1 MLWCPHPGG
10 ASTGQFR
17 FMATRPAPD
26 AILPPKGTL
35 RKEKK
40 DESFFEKL
48 GTLGRKKK
56 TQQLE
61 QEAENE
67 AIEVENEGAEA
78 IDSALIPVSAT
89 LENILLE
96 EGEEKRLLTAE
107 SRDDPR
113 VREII
118 QLLIHWLN
126 DELAPQRIVVKHI
139 QEDLYDGQIIQK
151 LIEKLANIKIEVPE
165 VSQSEEGQKQK
176 LHIVIETVNRIIA
189 QGQYEKAKWNADMI
203 HNKDTV
209 AIVQLLVAIAVYFR
223 APVRFPEYVNAQ
235 VLVVQKKDNQ
245 IKSRYVTEQLTTTQP
260 ELGVK
265 GERDAFDTLF
275 DYGPDKLA
283 HVKSSLLAFCNKHL
297 NKINLEVTDLENQFQ
312 DGVYLVL
319 LMGLLEGYFVPLYS
333 FYLQVVTHE
342 QKVHNVRFAYQLMYE
357 AGLQRPRARVQDIV
371 NGDLKSTLRILHSLF
386 TRYKHV

>member
-1 MLWCPHPGG
+1 
-10 ASTGQFR
+10 
-17 FMATRPAPD
+17 
-26 AILPPKGTL
+26 
-35 RKEKK
+35 
-40 DESFFEKL
+40 
-48 GTLGRKKK
+48 
-56 TQQLE
+56 
-61 QEAENE
+61 
-67 AIEVENEGAEA
+67 
-78 IDSALIPVSAT
+78 
-89 LENILLE
+89 
-96 EGEEKRLLTAE
+96 
-107 SRDDPR
+107 
-113 VREII
+113 
-118 QLLIHWLN
+118 
-126 DELAPQRIVVKHI
+126 
-139 QEDLYDGQIIQK
+139 
-151 LIEKLANIKIEVPE
+151 IEVPE

-176 LHIVIETVNRIIA
+176 LHTVIETVNRIIA

-209 AIVQLLVAIAVYFR
+209 AIVQLLVAIAMHFR

-245 IKSRYVTEQLTTTQP
+245 IRSRYMTEQLTTTQL

-265 GERDAFDTLF
+265 VWNVHYLFDTVSCFSDRLLISNF
-275 DYGPDKLA
+275 ALY
-283 HVKSSLLAFCNKHL
+283 SLLAFCNKHL

-333 FYLQVVTHE
+333 FYLQVVTYE
-342 QKVHNVRFAYQLMYE
+342 QKAHNVTFAYQLMYE

>member
-1 MLWCPHPGG
+1 MLVSDMTSRSFTDPMYP
-10 ASTGQFR
+10 S
-17 FMATRPAPD
+17 
-26 AILPPKGTL
+26 KGSI

-56 TQQLE
+56 SQQQE

-67 AIEVENEGAEA
+67 AIEVETEGAKA
-78 IDSALIPVSAT
+78 IDSAIIPVSAT
-89 LENILLE
+89 VQNIMLE
-96 EGEEKRLLTAE
+96 EDEEKRLLTTE

-113 VREII
+113 VQEVI

-126 DELAPQRIVVKHI
+126 YELAPQRIVVKHI

-151 LIEKLANIKIEVPE
+151 LTEKLGNIKIEVPE
-165 VSQSEEGQKQK
+165 VSQSEEGQRQK
-176 LHIVIETVNRIIA
+176 LHKVIETVNRIIA
-189 QGQYEKAKWNADMI
+189 QGQYEKAKWNADLI

-209 AIVQLLVAIAVYFR
+209 AIIQLLVAIAVYFR
-223 APVRFPEYVNAQ
+223 APIRFPEYVNAQ
-235 VLVVQKKDNQ
+235 ILVVHKKGNQ
-245 IKSRYVTEQLTTTQP
+245 LKSRYITELLTTTQP

-283 HVKSSLLAFCNKHL
+283 HVKNSLLAFCNKHL
-297 NKINLEVTDLENQFQ
+297 NKINLEVTDLETQFK

-333 FYLQVVTHE
+333 FDLQALTYE
-342 QKVHNVRFAYQLMYE
+342 QKIHNVTFAYKLMYE
-357 AGLQRPRARVQDIV
+357 ADLQRPRARVQDIV

>member
-1 MLWCPHPGG
+1 MS
-10 ASTGQFR
+10 ASDMTAR
-17 FMATRPAPD
+17 SSVDPSISA
-26 AILPPKGTL
+26 KGSL

-40 DESFFEKL
+40 DESFFDKL

-56 TQQLE
+56 SQQLE
-61 QEAENE
+61 QETENE
-67 AIEVENEGAEA
+67 AIEVETEGAKA
-78 IDSALIPVSAT
+78 IDSAIVPVSAT
-89 LENILLE
+89 LQNVVIE
-96 EGEEKRLLTAE
+96 EGEEKRLLTVE
-107 SRDDPR
+107 SRDDER
-113 VREII
+113 VQEVI

-126 DELAPQRIVVKHI
+126 YELAPQRIVVKHI

-151 LIEKLANIKIEVPE
+151 LTEKLANIKIEVPE
-165 VSQSEEGQKQK
+165 VSQSEEGQRQK
-176 LHIVIETVNRIIA
+176 LHKVIETVNRLIA
-189 QGQYEKAKWNADMI
+189 QDSHLRILILLQDI
-203 HNKDTV
+203 V
-209 AIVQLLVAIAVYFR
+209 AIIQLLVAIAVYFR

-235 VLVVQKKDNQ
+235 ILIIRKKDNQ
-245 IKSRYVTEQLTTTQP
+245 LKSRYVTEQLTTTQP

-297 NKINLEVTDLENQFQ
+297 NKINLEVTDLENQFK

-333 FYLQVVTHE
+333 FDLQALTYE
-342 QKVHNVRFAYQLMYE
+342 QKVHNVTFAYQLLYE

>member
-1 MLWCPHPGG
+1 MLVSDM
-10 ASTGQFR
+10 ASRSSIDQTF
-17 FMATRPAPD
+17 
-26 AILPPKGTL
+26 PPKGTIK
-35 RKEKK
+35 KEKK
-40 DESFFEKL
+40 DESFFDKL

-56 TQQLE
+56 SQQLE

-67 AIEVENEGAEA
+67 AIEVETEGAKA
-78 IDSALIPVSAT
+78 IDSTVIPVSAT
-89 LENILLE
+89 LQNIMLE
-96 EGEEKRLLTAE
+96 EGEEKRLLTME

-113 VREII
+113 VQEVI

-126 DELAPQRIVVKHI
+126 YELAPQRIVVKHI

-151 LIEKLANIKIEVPE
+151 LTEKLANIKIEVPE
-165 VSQSEEGQKQK
+165 VSQSEEGQRQK
-176 LHIVIETVNRIIA
+176 LHKVIETVNRIIA
-189 QGQYEKAKWNADMI
+189 QGQYEKAKWNADLI

-209 AIVQLLVAIAVYFR
+209 AIIQLLVAIAVFFR

-235 VLVVQKKDNQ
+235 ILVVQKKDNQ
-245 IKSRYVTEQLTTTQP
+245 LKSRYSTEQLTTTQP

-297 NKINLEVTDLENQFQ
+297 NKINLEVTDLENQFK

-319 LMGLLEGYFVPLYS
+319 LMGLLEGYFVPLYN
-333 FYLQVVTHE
+333 FDLQALTYD
-342 QKVHNVRFAYQLMYE
+342 QKIHNVTFAYQLMYE
-357 AGLQRPRARVQDIV
+357 ADFQRPRARVQDIV

>member
-1 MLWCPHPGG
+1 MPLVSEMLVSDTTSRL
-10 ASTGQFR
+10 STDPIFPSR
-17 FMATRPAPD
+17 
-26 AILPPKGTL
+26 GTI

-40 DESFFEKL
+40 DESFLDKL

-56 TQQLE
+56 SQQLE

-67 AIEVENEGAEA
+67 AIEVETEGAKA
-78 IDSALIPVSAT
+78 IDSAVIPVSAT
-89 LENILLE
+89 LQNIMLE
-96 EGEEKRLLTAE
+96 EGEEKRLLTME

-113 VREII
+113 VQEVI
-118 QLLIHWLN
+118 QLLIRWLN
-126 DELAPQRIVVKHI
+126 YELAPQRIVVKHI

-151 LIEKLANIKIEVPE
+151 LTEKLANIKIEVPE
-165 VSQSEEGQKQK
+165 VSQSEEGQRQK
-176 LHIVIETVNRIIA
+176 LHKVIETVNRIIA
-189 QGQYEKAKWNADMI
+189 QGQYEKAKWNADLI

-209 AIVQLLVAIAVYFR
+209 AIIQLLVAIAVYFR

-235 VLVVQKKDNQ
+235 ILVVQKKDNQ
-245 IKSRYVTEQLTTTQP
+245 LKSRYITEQLTTTQQ

-297 NKINLEVTDLENQFQ
+297 NKINLEVTDLENQFK

-333 FYLQVVTHE
+333 FDLQALTYE
-342 QKVHNVRFAYQLMYE
+342 QKIHNVTFAYQLMYE
-357 AGLQRPRARVQDIV
+357 ADLQRPRARVQDIV

>member
-1 MLWCPHPGG
+1 MSRVGE
-10 ASTGQFR
+10 ST
-17 FMATRPAPD
+17 
-26 AILPPKGTL
+26 KGTL
-35 RKEKK
+35 RKDKK
-40 DESFFEKL
+40 DEGASGKT

-56 TQQLE
+56 TAQQLE

-67 AIEVENEGAEA
+67 AIEVELEGADA
-78 IDSALIPVSAT
+78 LDSALVPPAAT
-89 LENILLE
+89 PQQFILE

-113 VREII
+113 VKEII
-118 QLLIHWLN
+118 SLLIHWLN
-126 DELAPQRIVVKHI
+126 EELAPQRIVVKHI

-151 LIEKLANIKIEVPE
+151 LIEKFANIKIEVPE
-165 VSQSEEGQKQK
+165 VSQSEEGQRQK
-176 LHIVIETVNRIIA
+176 LHIVIETVNRIIG
-189 QGQYEKAKWNADMI
+189 QGQYEKAKWNAEVI
-203 HNKDTV
+203 HNKDIV
-209 AIVQLLVAIAVYFR
+209 AIMQLLIAIAVYFR
-223 APVRFPEYVNAQ
+223 APIRFPEYVNVQ

-245 IKSRYVTEQLTTTQP
+245 LQKRYVTEQLTTTQT

-297 NKINLEVTDLENQFQ
+297 NKINLEVSDLDNQFQ

-333 FYLQVVTHE
+333 FHLQVSTYE
-342 QKVHNVRFAYQLMYE
+342 QKIHNVGFAYQLMAE
-357 AGLQRPRARVQDIV
+357 AGVQRPRARVQDIA

-386 TRYKHV
+386 TKYKHV

>member
-1 MLWCPHPGG
+1 MT
-10 ASTGQFR
+10 S
-17 FMATRPAPD
+17 RPPPPD
-26 AILPPKGTL
+26 AAGTLPKGTL
-35 RKEKK
+35 RKSKK
-40 DESFFEKL
+40 DESFLDKL
-48 GTLGRKKK
+48 GTLGRRKKS
-56 TQQLE
+56 QQRE

-67 AIEVENEGAEA
+67 AIEVEVEGADA
-78 IDSALIPVSAT
+78 LDSALIPVAAKPQS
-89 LENILLE
+89 IVLE
-96 EGEEKRLLTAE
+96 EGEEKRVLTEE

-113 VREII
+113 VREVI

-165 VSQSEEGQKQK
+165 VSQSEEGQRQK
-176 LHIVIETVNRIIA
+176 LHIVLETVNRIIA
-189 QGQYEKAKWNADMI
+189 QGQYETTKWNADLI

-209 AIVQLLVAIAVYFR
+209 AIIQLLVAIAVYFR
-223 APVRFPEYVNAQ
+223 APVRFPEYVSAQ
-235 VLVVQKKDNQ
+235 VLIAQRKDNQ
-245 IKSRYVTEQLTTTQP
+245 LKKRYATEQLTTTQT
-260 ELGVK
+260 ELGIK

-333 FYLQVVTHE
+333 FHLQVLTYE
-342 QKVHNVRFAYQLMYE
+342 QKVHNVSFAYQLMYD
-357 AGLQRPRARVQDIV
+357 AGLPKPRARVQDIV

>member
-1 MLWCPHPGG
+1 MSRVGE
-10 ASTGQFR
+10 STVNRGS
-17 FMATRPAPD
+17 
-26 AILPPKGTL
+26 LK
-35 RKEKK
+35 KERK
-40 DESFFEKL
+40 DEKFSL

-56 TQQLE
+56 TAQQLE
-61 QEAENE
+61 RENEDE
-67 AIEVENEGAEA
+67 AIEVELEGAEA
-78 IDSALIPVSAT
+78 LDSSVIPVAAT
-89 LENILLE
+89 VQSLILE

-126 DELAPQRIVVKHI
+126 EELSEQRIVVKHI

-165 VSQSEEGQKQK
+165 VSQSEEGQRQK
-176 LHIVIETVNRIIA
+176 LHIVVETVNRVIA
-189 QGQYEKAKWNADMI
+189 QGQYEQTRWNADNI
-203 HNKDTV
+203 HNKDIV
-209 AIVQLLVAIAVYFR
+209 AIIQLLIAIAIYFR

-245 IKSRYVTEQLTTTQP
+245 LKTRYITEQLTTTQT

-297 NKINLEVTDLENQFQ
+297 NKINLEVTELETQFQ

-333 FYLQVVTHE
+333 FHLQVSSYE
-342 QKVHNVRFAYQLMYE
+342 QKVHNVAFAYQLMAE
-357 AGLQRPRARVQDIV
+357 AGVQRPRARVQDIA

-386 TRYKHV
+386 TKYKHV